1 MRRNILILLSLLIGV
16 ILVAACV
23 AAPQQAAPAA
33 PAQEEAPA
41 EAVQEEAP
49 AEAAEEAPAEAAE
62 EEAPAEAAAPEGE
75 FNWRM
80 FEGQQ
85 IRVAMVTQPWS
96 QFLEPLVPEFEELTG
111 IDVTYEILPEDQ
123 FRQKTTVEF
132 TAGTSDVDVFLS
144 MVAQEGIK
152 YESAGWYADMEALIN
167 DPSIT
172 DPEFD
177 FADFSEQGLA
187 IARLSNGK
195 LIGLPVYNEFGA
207 LFYNKA
213 LFDQAGVAYPPTTL
227 EEVEAAAAAIHNPDE
242 GVYGICLRG
251 KGAAATSQF
260 SSILHAFGS
269 DWVDAEGNS
278 NILDPKFMEAINWY
292 GGMLNKYGPPG
303 ATSYHWAQC
312 QDVFLQGKA
321 GMWID
326 ASVFFANLI
335 DPEQSTIVDNVG
347 VTMSPEGPAGRTPY
361 IGGWHLSIYN
371 GSDNVPAAW
380 LFVQWA
386 LSKELVL
393 RAQLENIT
401 TGRVS
406 AWEAEEFT
414 SQNKYPEFATTTL
427 EALEIGNPNWNPPVL
442 GVSEARDAVGVLI
455 IEAIEGGDVETT
467 ATETNDIVQGLLDE
481 TPQLQ

>member
-1 MRRNILILLSLLIGV
+1 MKRNILLILSLLV
-16 ILVAACV
+16 SSLLLAACV
-23 AAPQQAAPAA
+23 VQPAQA
-33 PAQEEAPA
+33 PAQPAQPAAEAPATEAPA
-41 EAVQEEAP
+41 EAP
-49 AEAAEEAPAEAAE
+49 AAEVE
-62 EEAPAEAAAPEGE
+62 AEAAAAEG

-80 FEGQQ
+80 FEGER

-96 QFLEPLVPEFEELTG
+96 EFIEPFVPEFEELTG

-152 YESAGWYADMEALIN
+152 YESAGWYADFDELLA
-167 DPSIT
+167 DETIT
-172 DPEFD
+172 DPNFD
-177 FADFSEQGLA
+177 FSDFSESGLS

-207 LFYNKA
+207 LFYNKD
-213 LFDQAGVAYPPTTL
+213 LFEQAGVPYPPTTL

-242 GVYGICLRG
+242 GIYGVCFRG
-251 KGAAATSQF
+251 RGAAATSQF
-260 SSILHAFGS
+260 SSILHAYGS
-269 DWVDAEGNS
+269 DWVDEAGKANV
-278 NILDPKFMEAINWY
+278 LDPAFIDAVNWY
-292 GGMLNKYGPPG
+292 GGMLNRYGPPG

-321 GMWID
+321 GMWLD

-335 DPEQSTIVDNVG
+335 DPEQSTVVDSVG

-361 IGGWHLSIYN
+361 VGGWHLSIYN
-371 GSDNVPAAW
+371 GSSNIGPAW

-386 LSKELVL
+386 LGKEMVE
-393 RAQLENIT
+393 RAQLANIT

-406 AWEAEEFT
+406 AWESEAYQAQNEF
-414 SQNKYPEFATTTL
+414 PEFAETTL

-442 GVSEARDAVGVLI
+442 SVGEARDALGVLI
-455 IEAIEGGDVETT
+455 IESIEGGDVQAAAGT
-467 ATETNDIVQGLLDE
+467 ANEVLQRLLDE
-481 TPQLQ
+481 TPALQ